1 MSLIEIKKL
10 TYSYPTKKDS
20 IKNITCPKCKHEVKE
35 TPISIEDV
43 LFTQIFERAQ

>member
-20 IKNITCPKCKHEVKE
+20 IKNITLKKDGTK
-35 TPISIEDV
+35 
-43 LFTQIFERAQ
+43 FAQNLIDAINESKTGKT

>member
-20 IKNITCPKCKHEVKE
+20 IKNITLN
-35 TPISIEDV
+35 IEEGTFNCIV
-43 LFTQIFERAQ
+43 